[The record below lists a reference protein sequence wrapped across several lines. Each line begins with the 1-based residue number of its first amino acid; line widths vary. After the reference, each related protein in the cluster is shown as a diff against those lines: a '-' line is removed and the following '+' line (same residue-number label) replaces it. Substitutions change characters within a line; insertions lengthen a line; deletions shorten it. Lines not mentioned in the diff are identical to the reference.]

1 MFRAARGPALMV
13 STVLAAW
20 HNVVMVEYEY
30 LTLTFGRETARGDIR
45 RLLTEHAEY
54 GHWELDRTRIYV
66 GGRTR
71 TRLRR
76 RIIRARRAVSTSR

>member
-1 MFRAARGPALMV
+1 MSESLPVPVPPPPGDLPAG
-13 STVLAAW
+13 AGD
-20 HNVVMVEYEY
+20 YEY
-30 LTLTFGRETARGDIR
+30 
-45 RLLTEHAEY
+45 RLLTIPRGMSRAEARRVIAEHAEY